1 MRSSLGSGH
10 ASLNLIVS
18 EISTLRK
25 RLKDSIATQRAGN
38 DSLFDRIIPWFY
50 MYNLQYVIT

>member
-18 EISTLRK
+18 EISSLRK

-38 DSLFDRIIPWFY
+38 DALFDRIIPWFY
-50 MYNLQYVIT
+50 NLQYVIT